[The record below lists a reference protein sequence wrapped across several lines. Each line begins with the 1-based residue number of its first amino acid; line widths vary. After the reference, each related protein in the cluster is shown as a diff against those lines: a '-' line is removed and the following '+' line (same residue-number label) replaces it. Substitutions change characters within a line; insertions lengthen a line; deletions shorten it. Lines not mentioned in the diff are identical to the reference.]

1 MQIAEGQQVV
11 VGYDFSPTADIALN
25 AALDLAARAPSHVL
39 HVVVA
44 VDNAHPVPDLPT
56 TKVDFDYTEKVH
68 AHLTTRLTDIFN
80 AKAAGKEIHFFVHVR
95 IGPPAREILDTA
107 AMIGADLI
115 FVGSHG
121 WRGLDRVLFGSV
133 SEAIVRGAGC
143 PVMVVRPKTYAKADL
158 VDVVDAKPS
167 EHHGYTR
174 PHRYSYS
181 DSRVITRPSDW
192 PLG

>member
-1 MQIAEGQQVV
+1 MHIAEGQQVV
-11 VGYDFSPTADIALN
+11 VAYDFSPTADVALT
-25 AALDLAARAPSHVL
+25 AAIDLAARAPSHVL

-68 AHLTTRLTDIFN
+68 AHLTTRLTDVFA
-80 AKAAGKEIHFFVHVR
+80 AKAPGQEIHFFVHVR
-95 IGPPAREILDTA
+95 IGPPAREVLDTA
-107 AMIGADLI
+107 KMIGADLI

-158 VDVVDAKPS
+158 IDIVDTSKDQ
-167 EHHGYTR
+167 HHAYVR

-181 DSRVITRPSDW
+181 DSRVITRPMDW
-192 PLG
+192 PLP